1 MTNPHKEFPMSRFIL
16 FCFIVIF
23 GFFVAKANGPS
34 KSSVKS
40 IAEEMAEATIQGD
53 FGRVVDYTYSPALKK
68 APPRK
73 EMIKLIEDTFK
84 RMKDNGFLLTK
95 YEVGDPGRF
104 HTQGDNT
111 FVIIPATAEMKF
123 SAGKIITNSY
133 LLGISSDSGKS
144 WKFVDGQGLADTNG
158 RDSVLPPMPATL
170 TLPIV
175 GKPKIIKDE

>member
-1 MTNPHKEFPMSRFIL
+1 
-16 FCFIVIF
+16 
-23 GFFVAKANGPS
+23 
-34 KSSVKS
+34 
-40 IAEEMAEATIQGD
+40 
-53 FGRVVDYTYSPALKK
+53 
-68 APPRK
+68 
-73 EMIKLIEDTFK
+73 
-84 RMKDNGFLLTK
+84 MKDNGFLLTK

-175 GKPKIIKDE
+175 GKPKITKDE